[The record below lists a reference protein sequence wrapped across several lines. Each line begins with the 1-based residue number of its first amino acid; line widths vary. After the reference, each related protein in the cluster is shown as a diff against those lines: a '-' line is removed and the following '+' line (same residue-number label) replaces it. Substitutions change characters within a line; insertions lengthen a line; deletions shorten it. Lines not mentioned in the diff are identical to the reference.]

1 MAENKGTISLLNL
14 VSFSCGNW
22 YLIKEI
28 KIVSKKSVEGNGI
41 QKLYM
46 MYIFWDYDVL
56 NKRQMTRD
64 CLLFSDI
71 MISANKTDS
80 NHSSPAG
87 QCVKLKIGVKFKVLK
102 QFTIHA

>member
-1 MAENKGTISLLNL
+1 
-14 VSFSCGNW
+14 
-22 YLIKEI
+22 
-28 KIVSKKSVEGNGI
+28 
-41 QKLYM
+41 
-46 MYIFWDYDVL
+46 
-56 NKRQMTRD
+56 MTRD